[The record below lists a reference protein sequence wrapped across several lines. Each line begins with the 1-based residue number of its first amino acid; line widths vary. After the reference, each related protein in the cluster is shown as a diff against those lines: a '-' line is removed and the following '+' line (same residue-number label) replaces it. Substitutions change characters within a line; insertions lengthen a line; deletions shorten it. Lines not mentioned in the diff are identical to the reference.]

1 MVADFKRRFWVCM
14 VLTLPVLLLSPAVQ
28 GLLGLE
34 QTLSFPGDAFVLW
47 VLATVVYLYGGY
59 PFLKGLRGELMKARP
74 GMMTLIGVAITTA
87 YLYSSAVVFGLR
99 GKVFFWELVTLI
111 DVMLLGHW
119 MEMRSVM
126 GASRA
131 LEELVKLMPSD
142 AHKLTPEG
150 GDGRCARSGAPGGG
164 PCGGQARGTGPRRW
178 GGGLGG
184 QLGGSVAPDRGVE
197 AGGDGARR

>member
-1 MVADFKRRFWVCM
+1 M

-99 GKVFFWELVTLI
+99 GKVFFWELVALI

-142 AHKLTPEG
+142 AHRLTPEG
-150 GDGRCARSGAPGGG
+150 EMVDVPV
-164 PCGGQARGTGPRRW
+164 QE
-178 GGGLGG
+178 L
-184 QLGGSVAPDRGVE
+184 Q
-197 AGGDGARR
+197 